1 MITSNGIIF
10 AITKIVVLLASKAAK
25 SVIWRSWN
33 RRKKNERE
41 MPSTQ
46 GTDLEILSLSQI
58 LPRVSITFLEG
69 KTENNSADLIREIE

>member
-25 SVIWRSWN
+25 SVIW
-33 RRKKNERE
+33 RKKNERE

>member
-58 LPRVSITFLEG
+58 LPRVSIALLEG
-69 KTENNSADLIREIE
+69 KTENNSAG